1 MDQQVYVLG
10 LIFDL
15 TKVYDEINYEILLK
29 KLEYYGIRGTLK
41 AWIESYLSYTLQ
53 FVEIF
58 KTDNRGRNQ
67 QIYKSLRIER
77 KQGFP
82 QVSVLGPLLFL
93 LSI

>member
-1 MDQQVYVLG
+1 VYN
-10 LIFDL
+10 
-15 TKVYDEINYEILLK
+15 EINHKILLK
-29 KLEYYGIRGTLK
+29 KLEYYGIGGTLK
-41 AWIESYLSYTLQ
+41 ARIESYLSYPSQ
-53 FVEIF
+53 FIDIF

-67 QIYKSLRIER
+67 QIYKFLCKER